1 MSEVPYTV
9 ALMPIL
15 LLIRHATHDFVKP
28 GRLPGQGPTLPL
40 NEEGRKQAEALAKML
55 EKRPITAIYSSH
67 LERAIE
73 TAWRVAGPRGLAL
86 QIRPGLADTDAGD
99 YTGRLIKE
107 LAEGE
112 DTRETWKAIVETPLV
127 GRFPN
132 GESPLDMQHRVVAEL
147 ERIIAAFPDPEP
159 PPDIAPKDESP
170 ALRPLRQAQEPAQGP
185 ALPDPPKADPV
196 PPPVVA
202 VVAHNSVVQ
211 AALAHFL
218 GMPFEN
224 YERLGASP
232 ASVSTVFVS
241 AKRTMVMAVN
251 QTAPA

>member
-1 MSEVPYTV
+1 
-9 ALMPIL
+9 MPIL
-15 LLIRHATHDFVKP
+15 LLIRHATNDFVKT
-28 GRLPGQGPTLPL
+28 GRLPGQGPNLHL
-40 NEEGRKQAEALAKML
+40 NEEGRKQAEALAQML
-55 EKRPITAIYSSH
+55 EKRAINAVYSSH

-73 TAWRVAGPRGLAL
+73 TAWRIAAPRGLAL
-86 QIRPGLADTDAGD
+86 QIRPRLADTDAGD
-99 YTGRLIKE
+99 YTGRLTKE

-112 DTRETWKAIVETPLV
+112 DTREIWKAIVETPLV

-132 GESPLDMQHRVVAEL
+132 GESPLDMQRRVVAEL
-147 ERIIAAFPDPEP
+147 ERIIAAYPDPEP
-159 PPDIAPKDESP
+159 PPESAPKVE
-170 ALRPLRQAQEPAQGP
+170 
-185 ALPDPPKADPV
+185 
-196 PPPVVA
+196 PPPMPVIA

>member
-1 MSEVPYTV
+1 
-9 ALMPIL
+9 MPIL
-15 LLIRHATHDFVKP
+15 LLIRHATNDFVKS
-28 GRLPGQGPTLPL
+28 GRLPGQGPNLHL
-40 NEEGRKQAEALAKML
+40 NDEGRKQAEALAKML
-55 EKRPITAIYSSH
+55 DKRPITAVFSSH

-73 TAWRVAGPRGLAL
+73 TAWRLAAPRGLAL
-86 QIRPGLADTDAGD
+86 QIRPGLADTHAGD

-112 DTRETWKAIVETPLV
+112 DTREIWKAIVETPLV

-132 GESPLDMQHRVVAEL
+132 GESPLDMQRRVVAEL
-147 ERIIAAFPDPEP
+147 ERIVAAYPDPEP
-159 PPDIAPKDESP
+159 PPAPSVP
-170 ALRPLRQAQEPAQGP
+170 QA
-185 ALPDPPKADPV
+185 DVPKV
-196 PPPVVA
+196 EPPPMPVIA
-202 VVAHNSVVQ
+202 IIAHNSVVQ

>member
-1 MSEVPYTV
+1 
-9 ALMPIL
+9 MPIL
-15 LLIRHATHDFVKP
+15 LLIRHATNDFVKT
-28 GRLPGQGPTLPL
+28 GRLPGQGPNLHL
-40 NEEGRKQAEALAKML
+40 NEEGRKQAEALARML
-55 EKRPITAIYSSH
+55 EKRPITAVYSSH

-86 QIRPGLADTDAGD
+86 QIRPGLADTNAGD

-107 LAEGE
+107 LAEAE
-112 DTRETWKAIVETPLV
+112 DTRDIWKAIVETPLV

-132 GESPLDMQHRVVAEL
+132 GESPLDMQRRVVAEL
-147 ERIIAAFPDPEP
+147 ERIVAAHPDPEP
-159 PPDIAPKDESP
+159 PPTPAEPPQPDAPKVE
-170 ALRPLRQAQEPAQGP
+170 
-185 ALPDPPKADPV
+185 PV
-196 PPPVVA
+196 PPSVIA

-251 QTAPA
+251 QTPAV

>member
-1 MSEVPYTV
+1 MQT
-9 ALMPIL
+9 L
-15 LLIRHATHDFVKP
+15 LLIRHATNDFVKT
-28 GRLPGQGPTLPL
+28 GRLPGQGPNLHL
-40 NEEGRKQAEALAKML
+40 NDEGRKQAEALAKML
-55 EKRPITAIYSSH
+55 DKRPIMAVFSSH

-73 TAWRVAGPRGLAL
+73 TAWRLAAPRGLAV
-86 QIRPGLADTDAGD
+86 QIRPGLADTHAGD

-112 DTRETWKAIVETPLV
+112 DTREIWKAIVETPLV

-132 GESPLDMQHRVVAEL
+132 GESPLDMQRRVVAEL
-147 ERIIAAFPDPEP
+147 ERIVAAHPDPEP
-159 PPDIAPKDESP
+159 PPTPAEPPQPDAPKVE
-170 ALRPLRQAQEPAQGP
+170 
-185 ALPDPPKADPV
+185 PV
-196 PPPVVA
+196 PPSVIA

>member
-1 MSEVPYTV
+1 
-9 ALMPIL
+9 MPIL
-15 LLIRHATHDFVKP
+15 LLIRHATNDFVKT
-28 GRLPGQGPTLPL
+28 GRLPGQGPNLHL
-40 NEEGRKQAEALAKML
+40 NEEGRKQAEALASML
-55 EKRPITAIYSSH
+55 EKRPITAVYSSH

-73 TAWRVAGPRGLAL
+73 TAWRLAGPRGLAL
-86 QIRPGLADTDAGD
+86 QIRPALADTHAGD

-112 DTRETWKAIVETPLV
+112 DSKEIWKAIVETPLV

-132 GESPLDMQHRVVAEL
+132 GESPLDMQRRVVAEL
-147 ERIIAAFPDPEP
+147 DRIVAAYPDPEP
-159 PPDIAPKDESP
+159 PPAPAEPPPPDAPKVE
-170 ALRPLRQAQEPAQGP
+170 
-185 ALPDPPKADPV
+185 PV
-196 PPPVVA
+196 PPSVVA

-211 AALAHFL
+211 AALAHYL

-251 QTAPA
+251 QVSPA

>member
-1 MSEVPYTV
+1 
-9 ALMPIL
+9 MPIL
-15 LLIRHATHDFVKP
+15 LLIRHATNDFVKT
-28 GRLPGQGPTLPL
+28 GRLPGQGPNLHL
-40 NEEGRKQAEALAKML
+40 NEEGRKQAEALARML
-55 EKRPITAIYSSH
+55 EKRPITAVYSSH

-86 QIRPGLADTDAGD
+86 QIRPGLADTNAGD

-107 LAEGE
+107 LAEAE
-112 DTRETWKAIVETPLV
+112 DTRDIWKAIVETPLV

-132 GESPLDMQHRVVAEL
+132 GESPLDMQRRVVAEL
-147 ERIIAAFPDPEP
+147 ERIVAAHPDPEP
-159 PPDIAPKDESP
+159 PPTPAEPPQPDAPKVE
-170 ALRPLRQAQEPAQGP
+170 
-185 ALPDPPKADPV
+185 PV
-196 PPPVVA
+196 PPSVIA

-241 AKRTMVMAVN
+241 PKRTMVMAVN

>member
-1 MSEVPYTV
+1 
-9 ALMPIL
+9 MPIL
-15 LLIRHATHDFVKP
+15 LLIRHATNDFVKT
-28 GRLPGQGPTLPL
+28 GRLPGQGPNLHL
-40 NEEGRKQAEALAKML
+40 NDEGRKQAEALAKML
-55 EKRPITAIYSSH
+55 DKRPITAVFSSH

-73 TAWRVAGPRGLAL
+73 TAWRLAAPRGLAV
-86 QIRPGLADTDAGD
+86 QIRPGLADTHAGD

-112 DTRETWKAIVETPLV
+112 DTREIWKAIVETPLV

-132 GESPLDMQHRVVAEL
+132 GESPLDMQRRVVAEL
-147 ERIIAAFPDPEP
+147 ERIVAAYPDPEP
-159 PPDIAPKDESP
+159 PPAPSVP
-170 ALRPLRQAQEPAQGP
+170 QA
-185 ALPDPPKADPV
+185 DVPKV
-196 PPPVVA
+196 EPPPMPVIA
-202 VVAHNSVVQ
+202 IIAHNSVVQ

>member
-1 MSEVPYTV
+1 
-9 ALMPIL
+9 MPIL
-15 LLIRHATHDFVKP
+15 LLIRHATNDFVKA
-28 GRLPGQGPTLPL
+28 GRLPGQGPNLHL
-40 NEEGRKQAEALAKML
+40 NEEGRKQADALAKML
-55 EKRPITAIYSSH
+55 EKRPITAVYSSH

-73 TAWRVAGPRGLAL
+73 TAWRVAGPRGMAL
-86 QIRPGLADTDAGD
+86 QIRPGLADTDAGA

-107 LAEGE
+107 LSEGE

-132 GESPLDMQHRVVAEL
+132 GESPLDMQRRVVAEL
-147 ERIIAAFPDPEP
+147 ERIVAAYPDPEP
-159 PPDIAPKDESP
+159 PPAPSVPQADAPKVE
-170 ALRPLRQAQEPAQGP
+170 
-185 ALPDPPKADPV
+185 
-196 PPPVVA
+196 PPPMPVIA
-202 VVAHNSVVQ
+202 IIAHNSVVQ

-232 ASVSTVFVS
+232 ASASTVMVTP
-241 AKRTMVMAVN
+241 KRTMVMAVN

>member
-1 MSEVPYTV
+1 
-9 ALMPIL
+9 MPIL
-15 LLIRHATHDFVKP
+15 LLIRHATNDFVKT
-28 GRLPGQGPTLPL
+28 GRLPGQGPNLHL
-40 NEEGRKQAEALAKML
+40 NEEGRKQAEALARML
-55 EKRPITAIYSSH
+55 EKRPITAVYSSH

-73 TAWRVAGPRGLAL
+73 TAWRLAGPRGLAL
-86 QIRPGLADTDAGD
+86 QIRPALADTHAGD

-112 DTRETWKAIVETPLV
+112 DSKEIWKAIVETPLV

-132 GESPLDMQHRVVAEL
+132 GESPLDMQCRVVAEL
-147 ERIIAAFPDPEP
+147 GRIVAAYPDPEP
-159 PPDIAPKDESP
+159 PPEAEPKVHPP
-170 ALRPLRQAQEPAQGP
+170 AHGQAQGP
-185 ALPDPPKADPV
+185 AHSDAPKVEPV
-196 PPPVVA
+196 PPSVVA
-202 VVAHNSVVQ
+202 VIAHNSVVQ
-211 AALAHFL
+211 AALAHYL

-251 QTAPA
+251 QVPPA

>member
-1 MSEVPYTV
+1 
-9 ALMPIL
+9 MPIL
-15 LLIRHATHDFVKP
+15 LLIRHATNDFVKS
-28 GRLPGQGPTLPL
+28 GRLPGQGPNLHL
-40 NEEGRKQAEALAKML
+40 NDEGRKQAEALAKML
-55 EKRPITAIYSSH
+55 DKRPITAVFSSH

-73 TAWRVAGPRGLAL
+73 TAWRLAAPRGLAL
-86 QIRPGLADTDAGD
+86 QIRPGLADTHAGD

-112 DTRETWKAIVETPLV
+112 DTREIWKAIVETPLV

-132 GESPLDMQHRVVAEL
+132 GESPLDMQRRVVAEL
-147 ERIIAAFPDPEP
+147 ERIVAAYPDPEP
-159 PPDIAPKDESP
+159 PPAPSVP
-170 ALRPLRQAQEPAQGP
+170 QA
-185 ALPDPPKADPV
+185 DVPKV
-196 PPPVVA
+196 EPPPMPVIA
-202 VVAHNSVVQ
+202 VIAHNSVVQ

>member
-1 MSEVPYTV
+1 
-9 ALMPIL
+9 MPIL
-15 LLIRHATHDFVKP
+15 LLIRHATNDFVKT
-28 GRLPGQGPTLPL
+28 GRLPGQGPNLHL
-40 NEEGRKQAEALAKML
+40 NEEGRKQAEALARML
-55 EKRPITAIYSSH
+55 EKRPITAVYSSH

-73 TAWRVAGPRGLAL
+73 TAWQLAGPRGLAL

-112 DTRETWKAIVETPLV
+112 VTRDIWKAIVETPLV

-132 GESPLDMQHRVVAEL
+132 GESPLDMQRRVVAEL
-147 ERIIAAFPDPEP
+147 ERIVAAHPDPEP
-159 PPDIAPKDESP
+159 PPTPAEPPQPDAPKVE
-170 ALRPLRQAQEPAQGP
+170 
-185 ALPDPPKADPV
+185 PV
-196 PPPVVA
+196 PPSVIA

>member
-1 MSEVPYTV
+1 
-9 ALMPIL
+9 MPIL
-15 LLIRHATHDFVKP
+15 LLIRHATNDFVKT
-28 GRLPGQGPTLPL
+28 GRLPGQGPNLHL
-40 NEEGRKQAEALAKML
+40 NEEGRKQAEALARML
-55 EKRPITAIYSSH
+55 EKRPITAVYSSH

-86 QIRPGLADTDAGD
+86 QIRPGLADTNAGD

-107 LAEGE
+107 LAEAE
-112 DTRETWKAIVETPLV
+112 DTRDIWKAIVETPLV

-132 GESPLDMQHRVVAEL
+132 GESPLDMQRRVVAEL
-147 ERIIAAFPDPEP
+147 ERIIAAYPDPEP
-159 PPDIAPKDESP
+159 PPTPAEPPQPDAPKVE
-170 ALRPLRQAQEPAQGP
+170 
-185 ALPDPPKADPV
+185 PV
-196 PPPVVA
+196 PPSVIA

-251 QTAPA
+251 QTPAV

>member
-1 MSEVPYTV
+1 
-9 ALMPIL
+9 MPIL
-15 LLIRHATHDFVKP
+15 LLIRHATNDFVKT
-28 GRLPGQGPTLPL
+28 GRLPGQGPNLHL
-40 NEEGRKQAEALAKML
+40 NDEGRKQAEALAKML
-55 EKRPITAIYSSH
+55 DKRPITAVFSSH

-73 TAWRVAGPRGLAL
+73 TAWRLAAPRGLAL
-86 QIRPGLADTDAGD
+86 QIRPGLADTHAGD

-112 DTRETWKAIVETPLV
+112 DTREIWKAIVETPLV

-132 GESPLDMQHRVVAEL
+132 GESPLDMQRRVVAEL
-147 ERIIAAFPDPEP
+147 ERIVAAYPDPEP
-159 PPDIAPKDESP
+159 PPAPSVP
-170 ALRPLRQAQEPAQGP
+170 QA
-185 ALPDPPKADPV
+185 DVPKV
-196 PPPVVA
+196 EPPPMPVIA
-202 VVAHNSVVQ
+202 VIAHNSVVQ